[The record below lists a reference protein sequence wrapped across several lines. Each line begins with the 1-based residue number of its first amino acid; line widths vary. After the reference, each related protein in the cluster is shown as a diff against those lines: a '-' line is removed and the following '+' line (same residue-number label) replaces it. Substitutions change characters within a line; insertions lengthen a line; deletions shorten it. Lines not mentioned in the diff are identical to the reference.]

1 MSDYLL
7 YLKFL
12 LDPIVYAWR
21 VLKYR
26 DSLGKIYCTHKDIGR
41 ESKVTGIER
50 STTELN
56 QSAITLF
63 SFKTLPMSESGFEP
77 LITLKGKLQTIFR
90 YQGLPNNETW
100 ILMLP

>member
-1 MSDYLL
+1 MSDNLL

-26 DSLGKIYCTHKDIGR
+26 DSLGKIYCPHKDIGG

-50 STTELN
+50 STTELK

-63 SFKTLPMSESGFEP
+63 SFKTLPMSESGLEP

-100 ILMLP
+100 IVMLP